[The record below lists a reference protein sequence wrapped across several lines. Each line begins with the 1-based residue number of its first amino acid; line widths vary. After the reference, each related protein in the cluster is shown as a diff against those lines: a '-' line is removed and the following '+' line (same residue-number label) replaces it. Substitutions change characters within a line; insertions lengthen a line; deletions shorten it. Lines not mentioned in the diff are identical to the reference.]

1 MTLLWD
7 IKSYCFGGRN
17 HLAKFHLRRP
27 LFDPTSLALYLDS
40 NVLPRQMQELPSHT
54 KEAFCQMPFGI
65 SMLFNTGQVI
75 LLVSQPSSTFGK
87 KMDYVFVML
96 QFFAKQGA
104 FKAMGP
110 FVAEMCAPYCLS
122 LVVTPVSDIEA
133 EWEYILLKE
142 FSKCL
147 KHKAVKALIL
157 HAIQT
162 ILQASCK
169 HASKY
174 LQLKVSI
181 LQDSYVRE
189 IWHWIGKQ
197 AYLETIHPSVISNL
211 YVSPHKSSTTAASML
226 LIVSSEEFGVP
237 VTVHQTILSL
247 IHCFGKGVCSDG
259 INVLVR
265 IGGLLEEN
273 FVDGSC
279 LHVMVLMQTS
289 LDTAVLQNSDKQTE
303 GAEYEMGWIQALG
316 RPNLPKP
323 KSKWSSEHADKP
335 IKPNSIINNPPKSS
349 STWAQ
354 PIVEMWSPTLSNAE
368 GNLVTPKLHETILGN
383 MQGVLY
389 KLHSLHIEAM
399 GIEDIPPSAL
409 TPQMEKTKNKG
420 LALPII
426 LEEQTGNNNWTLESV
441 EH

>member
-54 KEAFCQMPFGI
+54 KVIVEACIQKDWRRRPFAKCLLE
-65 SMLFNTGQVI
+65 SPYFSTPVRSSYLFLNPLQ
-75 LLVSQPSSTFGK
+75 LLAKNGLCLR
-87 KMDYVFVML
+87 YAAI
-96 QFFAKQGA
+96 FAKQGA
-104 FKAMGP
+104 FEAMGP
-110 FVAEMCAPYCLS
+110 FAAEMCAPYCLS

-147 KHKAVKALIL
+147 KQKAVKALIL

-174 LQLKVSI
+174 LHLKVSI
-181 LQDSYVRE
+181 LQDSFVCE
-189 IWHWIGKQ
+189 ICHWIGKQ

-211 YVSPHKSSTTAASML
+211 YVSPHKSSATAASVL
-226 LIVSSEEFGVP
+226 LIVSSEELGVP

-279 LHVMVLMQTS
+279 RHVMVLMQTS
-289 LDTAVLQNSDKQTE
+289 LDTAVLQVRSSDPQ
-303 GAEYEMGWIQALG
+303 
-316 RPNLPKP
+316 
-323 KSKWSSEHADKP
+323 
-335 IKPNSIINNPPKSS
+335 SS
-349 STWAQ
+349 SA
-354 PIVEMWSPTLSNAE
+354 VF
-368 GNLVTPKLHETILGN
+368 
-383 MQGVLY
+383 
-389 KLHSLHIEAM
+389 AM

-420 LALPII
+420 LALPTI